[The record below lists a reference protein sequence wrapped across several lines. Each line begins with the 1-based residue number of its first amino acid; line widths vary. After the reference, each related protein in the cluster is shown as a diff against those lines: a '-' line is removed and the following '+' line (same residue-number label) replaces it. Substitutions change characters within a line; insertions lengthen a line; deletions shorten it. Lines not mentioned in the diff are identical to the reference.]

1 MNKNNDS
8 DSKLRIQVSARI
20 SRHIVDGLDDIWS
33 ATGSCAKAA
42 ALLDAVLET
51 TRATRATS
59 VVQEV
64 IALGADT
71 RRKPSAPD
79 AQAGLLMAH
88 ARLTVLARPIG
99 ESRTVE
105 MLLDAVTIA
114 YRRRPLEEV
123 LEDIRDAA
131 WEVENGG
138 DRGVHRRPPQ
148 VEALAS

>member
-1 MNKNNDS
+1 MAHAHMLLLAREDRRAAPRQ
-8 DSKLRIQVSARI
+8 RISARI
-20 SRHIVDGLDDIWS
+20 SN
-33 ATGSCAKAA
+33 A
-42 ALLDAVLET
+42 
-51 TRATRATS
+51 
-59 VVQEV
+59 
-64 IALGADT
+64 
-71 RRKPSAPD
+71 
-79 AQAGLLMAH
+79 AH